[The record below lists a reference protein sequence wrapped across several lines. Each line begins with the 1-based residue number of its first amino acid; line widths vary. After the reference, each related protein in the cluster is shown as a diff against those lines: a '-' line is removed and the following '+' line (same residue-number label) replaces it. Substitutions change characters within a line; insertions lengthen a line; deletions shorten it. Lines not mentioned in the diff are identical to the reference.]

1 MPEKDNQVDALKT
14 DFLNFRSPEYG
25 ERFIHER
32 IDPLLAD
39 ETYQKGWEELSFEE
53 ANGYPD
59 QGLLQTEYDH
69 LDNLGVKRLPPEI
82 IRKTLELR
90 LYFLHMFNHPYRIQN
105 LDLAESASF
114 AVPPEIGGKAFEKA
128 VEEGTSLSIGDL
140 GATVVGSDHER
151 QSRTERYAEGPFV
164 KLGKHARTVFVGSD
178 SPDVWNSSEA
188 IATMAASLSLATI
201 SRNGIMAN
209 VKRQADLAEKT
220 FKKLSEMRDFIL
232 DGRSDKDKVYAYWR
246 NNVGAVLEPNFE
258 KAAFRLEAL
267 YKKGVR
273 TFSVYSPEPGSEIV
287 ATTNKLRNAF
297 GNEIEIIAGRVVDI
311 EQAKRLEEVGADAI
325 VVGIGGGGRCITGVR
340 SGSVVDWP
348 MLIWNLRGKI
358 GIPVIADGGASDH
371 VAETLLLGASGIQ
384 TSRVVAGGTIESP
397 GGFLYYVNKEGIP
410 FKPYGGEAS
419 ARTKILEGKMLPLGI
434 PSFVE
439 GKTSEARISYIEHA
453 LPTLTDNLHNKTE
466 EAILAM
472 VFRNAKNLHALHSIN
487 PSPLRRVS
495 QQDILQRQTH

>member
-1 MPEKDNQVDALKT
+1 MSEKETSINALKE
-14 DFLNFRSPEYG
+14 DFLNLRSPEYG
-25 ERFIHER
+25 EKFIREK
-32 IDPLLAD
+32 IDPLIKD
-39 ETYQKGWEELSFEE
+39 ETYLKTWQEFSVE
-53 ANGYPD
+53 AENVYPD

-69 LDNLGVKRLPPEI
+69 LDVLGTKKLSPETI
-82 IRKTLELR
+82 LKTLELR
-90 LYFLHMFNHPYRIQN
+90 LYFLYMFNHPYRIQY
-105 LDLAESASF
+105 LDMAEKYPF
-114 AVPPEIGGKAFEKA
+114 IPPQEVNCPAIEKA
-128 VEEGTSLSIGDL
+128 AEEGLSLSIGDL
-140 GATVVGSDHER
+140 GATVVGTKNER

-164 KLGKHARTVFVGSD
+164 KLGKHARTIFTGSD
-178 SPDVWNSSEA
+178 SPDVWNSSES

-201 SRNGIMAN
+201 SRNGLMVD

-220 FKKLSEMRDFIL
+220 FNKLKEMRDFIL
-232 DGRSDKDKVYAYWR
+232 DGRSDKDKVYQYWC
-246 NNVGAVLEPNFE
+246 NNVGAVLESNFD
-258 KAAFRLEAL
+258 KAVFRLIAL

-273 TFSVYSPEPGSEIV
+273 TFKIYSPEPGSEIV
-287 ATTNKLRNAF
+287 TTTEKLRKIF
-297 GNEIEIIAGRVVDI
+297 GDEIEIIAGQVVDV
-311 EQAKRLEEVGADAI
+311 EQAKRLEACGANAI
-325 VVGIGGGGRCITGVR
+325 VVGIGGGGRCITGIR

-371 VAETLLLGASGIQ
+371 IAETLLLGASGIQ

-397 GGFLYYVNKEGIP
+397 GGFLYYVNQDGTY

-419 ARTKILEGKMLPLGI
+419 ARTKLLEGKMLPLGI

-472 VFRNAKNLHALHSIN
+472 VFRNAKDLYSLHSIN
-487 PSPLRRVS
+487 PSPLRRIS